1 MESRKRELKDGLL
14 QVRTQRLQEIILIIS
29 KAKENDMK
37 GSVCCKLGVVI
48 L

>member
-1 MESRKRELKDGLL
+1 MENRKRELKDGLL
-14 QVRTQRLQEIILIIS
+14 RVRTERKEIILIIS

-37 GSVCCKLGVVI
+37 GSVCCKLGIVI